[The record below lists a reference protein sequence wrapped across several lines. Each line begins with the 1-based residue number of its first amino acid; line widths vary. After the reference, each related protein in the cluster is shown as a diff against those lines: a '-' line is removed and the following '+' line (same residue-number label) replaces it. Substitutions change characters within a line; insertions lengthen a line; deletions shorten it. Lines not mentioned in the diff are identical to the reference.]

1 MSVLNS
7 RIHGLEYF
15 RNKEENFFNI
25 KIPISIENQLIIE
38 SFLNEFQ
45 ELNLKKI
52 IDDWFI
58 DEKNCSIISP
68 NKTQFLT
75 KRELIFIQLLL
86 KNKIVTYEKML
97 YTIWEDNLNITDNAI
112 KSFVKNF
119 KKKMP
124 PSLLENIN
132 GIGYRLSHNALS
144 S

>member
-124 PSLLENIN
+124 PSLLKNIN
-132 GIGYRLSHNALS
+132 GIGYRLLYINK
-144 S
+144 